1 MLVAGQIRGLDGVER
16 EAEAVRDSSGEAA
29 GKLVDGPDSIEG
41 EVPIANHPQG
51 SFHERGQRREVHGE
65 MLFDEIAAAG
75 AGPHPVPGTVE
86 HHQTHPEFTRSFV
99 DVALAA
105 VAAEHHE
112 EAFPPK
118 PDGRVTGTGGGTHPS
133 SLFNESI
140 FDKAL
145 PPGRIGPMKDRL
157 FKERCLRLK
166 LILTDVDGVMT
177 DGSIFILPNGE
188 EARVFNVR
196 DGYGIVL
203 AHAAG
208 IETGLLTGRSS
219 PTVTARAKALGMA
232 VVKQGSSDKA
242 RAFDEILAEKSLA
255 PHEVAYVGDDY
266 PDLPVLQRVG
276 LSAVPQDAPMALKE
290 AAFMILDQP
299 GGRGALREFIEA
311 ILRAREALVPALA
324 SLGIE
329 IKD

>member
-1 MLVAGQIRGLDGVER
+1 
-16 EAEAVRDSSGEAA
+16 
-29 GKLVDGPDSIEG
+29 
-41 EVPIANHPQG
+41 
-51 SFHERGQRREVHGE
+51 
-65 MLFDEIAAAG
+65 
-75 AGPHPVPGTVE
+75 
-86 HHQTHPEFTRSFV
+86 
-99 DVALAA
+99 
-105 VAAEHHE
+105 
-112 EAFPPK
+112 
-118 PDGRVTGTGGGTHPS
+118 
-133 SLFNESI
+133 
-140 FDKAL
+140 
-145 PPGRIGPMKDRL
+145 MKDRL

-219 PTVTARAKALGMA
+219 ATVTARAKALGMA

-266 PDLPVLQRVG
+266 PDLPVLERVG

-324 SLGIE
+324 SLGID